1 VQEVLEGGDL
11 DERRINVLG
20 KIEEINCAEI
30 VEQIL

>member
-11 DERRINVLG
+11 DERRIYVLG